1 MEALAKFDFNA
12 SGEEELSFR
21 TGDVLKILSSQEN
34 WYKAELKG
42 YEGYVPKNFID
53 LHTPSWFHEEVS
65 RHAAENMLRAKG
77 VGSFIVRASQN
88 SPGDFSISVRHEDD
102 VQHFKVLKD
111 PEGKFFLW
119 TDKFESLN
127 KLVEYYKTS
136 SISKHTQIFLKDDT
150 KQEQQETGSWGLAQK
165 AQEVLHRSV
174 GTPAKEAGVSGCKK
188 DADHF
193 SSQHQKQDRR
203 GRSLDIQEGHPGQR
217 DHKPGSTP
225 SMFRR
230 HTDPA
235 QQPQR
240 PRWVHAMYDFEAVE
254 CDELGFCSGDV
265 IEVLDNSDAYWWK
278 GCLHGECGLFP
289 SNYVVPM
296 T

>member
-21 TGDVLKILSSQEN
+21 AGDVLKILSSQEN

-42 YEGYVPKNFID
+42 YEGYVPKNFIE
-53 LHTPSWFHEEVS
+53 LNTPSWFHEDVS
-65 RHAAENMLRAKG
+65 RHAAENMLRGKG

-88 SPGDFSISVRHEDD
+88 SPGDFSISVRHEED
-102 VQHFKVLKD
+102 VQHFKVMKD

-119 TDKFESLN
+119 SEKFESLN
-127 KLVEYYKTS
+127 KLVEFYKTS
-136 SISKHTQIFLKDDT
+136 SISKHTQIFLRDGIQNEH
-150 KQEQQETGSWGLAQK
+150 QESDSWGIGRK
-165 AQEVLHRSV
+165 ALHQS
-174 GTPAKEAGVSGCKK
+174 GAPGKEAGISGRKK
-188 DADHF
+188 DVGH
-193 SSQHQKQDRR
+193 HHHHKQDRR
-203 GRSLDIQEGHPGQR
+203 GRSLDIQEGHQGQK

-240 PRWVHAMYDFEAVE
+240 PRWVHAMYDFKAVE
-254 CDELGFCSGDV
+254 HDELGFCSGDV

-278 GCLHGECGLFP
+278 GSLRGECGLFP
-289 SNYVVPM
+289 ANYVAPM